1 MSPAA
6 GEINYSRVLR
16 AAKELGYTGSSKLRP
31 QGERISRRPRREAG
45 RRLVN

>member
-16 AAKELGYTGSSKLRP
+16 AAKELGYTGFVGLELRP
-31 QGERISRRPRREAG
+31 QERARQPPSP
-45 RRLVN
+45 